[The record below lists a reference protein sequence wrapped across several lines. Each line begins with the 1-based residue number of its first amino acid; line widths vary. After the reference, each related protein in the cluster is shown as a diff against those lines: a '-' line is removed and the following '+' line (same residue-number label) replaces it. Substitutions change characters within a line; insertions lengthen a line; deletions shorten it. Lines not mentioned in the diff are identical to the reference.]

1 MMNARLAIVALLV
14 ASAPWM
20 SVAAQPAAAET
31 SPQSA
36 PQPKPGAAEYA
47 AHCASCHGAQLGGGV
62 HAPALIGAQFQG
74 NWAGKRAR
82 LLYSRIISTMP
93 QNDPGTLSVQDAL
106 AVTLYVFTL
115 NGIQWSGHTP
125 STPDDLNTLTIP
137 AGSPSSSP
145 AAAGSSK

>member
-1 MMNARLAIVALLV
+1 MTNARFAVVALLV
-14 ASAPWM
+14 AGAPWI
-20 SVAAQPAAAET
+20 SVRAQPAAAGA
-31 SPQSA
+31 SA
-36 PQPKPGAAEYA
+36 QAAPRPGAAEYA
-47 AHCASCHGAQLGGGV
+47 AHCANCHGAQLGGGV

-93 QNDPGTLSVQDAL
+93 QNDPGTLSVQQAL

-115 NGIQWSGHTP
+115 NGIQWSGHTL
-125 STPDDLNTLTIP
+125 SSPDDLNALTIP

-145 AAAGSSK
+145 AAGSAK